1 MASPSGTSSGVIPGS
16 ELSLRGGLAGR
27 DGPEEEEEEEDDL
40 EPRVQ
45 MRKQEHLDNLPDQ
58 VAQLNK
64 EKTPDRDQ
72 HQHHCTGTALLEHL
86 G

>member
-16 ELSLRGGLAGR
+16 ELGLREGLAGR
-27 DGPEEEEEEEDDL
+27 DGPEEEEENDL
-40 EPRVQ
+40 EPRVR
-45 MRKQEHLDNLPDQ
+45 MRKQEHLDKLPDQ

-72 HQHHCTGTALLEHL
+72 HQHHRTGTALLEHL